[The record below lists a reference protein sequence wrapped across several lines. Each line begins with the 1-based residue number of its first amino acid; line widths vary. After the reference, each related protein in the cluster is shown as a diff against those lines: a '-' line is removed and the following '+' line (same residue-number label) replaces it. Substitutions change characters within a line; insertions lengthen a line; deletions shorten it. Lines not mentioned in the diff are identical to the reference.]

1 MAENNQVG
9 EKIRKVRKCLG
20 FSQEEF
26 AFRVGV
32 TKQTVSSW
40 ELGSAQPGFDKI
52 NFICQ
57 EFNVD
62 ANTFIYPIDKKNS
75 DRKVAATTITNDVI
89 FLHTPTVAETKSEV
103 KQVDK
108 TKRKIVLAS
117 LYITLGLIAISFIMS
132 LIICIAVKMKEGI
145 SSLAIN
151 IKPYDVV
158 MLIVIF
164 ISVNILLTSLSIFI
178 HNKRKNHKINK
189 QGDKVNDKD

>member
-89 FLHTPTVAETKSEV
+89 FLHTPTVAENKSED
-103 KQVDK
+103 KQFDK
-108 TKRKIVLAS
+108 KKRKIVFTIILSSWLIIALLMLISLIGSAVDKSFSEVAS
-117 LYITLGLIAISFIMS
+117 IAIAIKTLDIIILFVILIGANLFFTGITLFVYKKKLN
-132 LIICIAVKMKEGI
+132 KTNKE
-145 SSLAIN
+145 
-151 IKPYDVV
+151 IKN
-158 MLIVIF
+158 
-164 ISVNILLTSLSIFI
+164 S
-178 HNKRKNHKINK
+178 
-189 QGDKVNDKD
+189 

>member
-26 AFRVGV
+26 AFKVGV

-57 EFNVD
+57 EFNID

-75 DRKVAATTITNDVI
+75 DRKVVATTITNDII
-89 FLHTPTVAETKSEV
+89 FLPTPAVAETKSED

-108 TKRKIVLAS
+108 KKRKIVFTIILSSWLIIALLMLISLIGSAVDKSFSEVAS
-117 LYITLGLIAISFIMS
+117 IAIAIKTLDIIILFVILIGANLFFTGITLFVYKKKLN
-132 LIICIAVKMKEGI
+132 KTNKE
-145 SSLAIN
+145 
-151 IKPYDVV
+151 IKN
-158 MLIVIF
+158 
-164 ISVNILLTSLSIFI
+164 S
-178 HNKRKNHKINK
+178 
-189 QGDKVNDKD
+189 

>member
-1 MAENNQVG
+1 MAENNQIG

-26 AFRVGV
+26 AFKVGV

-57 EFNVD
+57 EFNID

-75 DRKVAATTITNDVI
+75 DRKVVATTITNDII
-89 FLHTPTVAETKSEV
+89 FLPTPAVAETKSED

-108 TKRKIVLAS
+108 KKRKIILS
-117 LYITLGLIAISFIMS
+117 LISISWSIIAMIILISFIGGLVFKFSSEFSTFS
-132 LIICIAVKMKEGI
+132 L
-145 SSLAIN
+145 S
-151 IKPYDVV
+151 IKVLDV
-158 MLIVIF
+158 LLF
-164 ISVNILLTSLSIFI
+164 ISILVGINILLTLIALYI
-178 HNKRKNHKINK
+178 YKKNKDNKITNK
-189 QGDKVNDKD
+189 EINNL

>member
-40 ELGSAQPGFDKI
+40 ELGSAQPGIDKI

-75 DRKVAATTITNDVI
+75 DRKVVATTITNDVI
-89 FLHTPTVAETKSEV
+89 FLPTPAVAETKSED

-108 TKRKIVLAS
+108 KKRKIILTS
-117 LYITLGLIAISFIMS
+117 LSVTWGLIVVSVIMS
-132 LIICIAVKMKEGI
+132 LIICIVGKLRGDL
-145 SSLAIN
+145 SSLVTS
-151 IKPYDVV
+151 IKLYDAVIS
-158 MLIVIF
+158 LVIF
-164 ISVNILLTSLSIFI
+164 VSINVLLTGLCVFVY
-178 HNKRKNHKINK
+178 NKRKNNKFNK
-189 QGDKVNDKD
+189 QGDK

>member
-26 AFRVGV
+26 AFKVGV

-57 EFNVD
+57 EFNID

-89 FLHTPTVAETKSEV
+89 FLPTPAVAETKSEV

-108 TKRKIVLAS
+108 KKRKIVLAS

-178 HNKRKNHKINK
+178 YNKRKNHKINK

>member
-26 AFRVGV
+26 AFKVGV

-57 EFNVD
+57 EFNID

-75 DRKVAATTITNDVI
+75 DRKVVATTITNDII
-89 FLHTPTVAETKSEV
+89 FLPTPAVAETKSED

-108 TKRKIVLAS
+108 KKRKIILS
-117 LYITLGLIAISFIMS
+117 LISISWSIIAMIILISFIGGLVFKFSSEFSTFS
-132 LIICIAVKMKEGI
+132 L
-145 SSLAIN
+145 S
-151 IKPYDVV
+151 IKVLDV
-158 MLIVIF
+158 LLF
-164 ISVNILLTSLSIFI
+164 ISILVGINILLTLIALYI
-178 HNKRKNHKINK
+178 YKKNKDNKITNK
-189 QGDKVNDKD
+189 EINNL

>member
-57 EFNVD
+57 EFSVD

-108 TKRKIVLAS
+108 KKRKIVL
-117 LYITLGLIAISFIMS
+117 SFISISWTIIAMIILIS
-132 LIICIAVKMKEGI
+132 LIGGLVFKF
-145 SSLAIN
+145 SSEFSTFSLS
-151 IKPYDVV
+151 IKVLDV
-158 MLIVIF
+158 LLF
-164 ISVNILLTSLSIFI
+164 ISILVGINILLTFI
-178 HNKRKNHKINK
+178 ALYIYKKNKDNRITNKEIN
-189 QGDKVNDKD
+189 NL

>member
-57 EFNVD
+57 EFSVD

-89 FLHTPTVAETKSEV
+89 FLHTPTVAETKSED
-103 KQVDK
+103 KQFDK
-108 TKRKIVLAS
+108 KKRKIVFTIILSSWLIIALLMLISLIGSAVDKSFSEVAS
-117 LYITLGLIAISFIMS
+117 IAIAIKTLDIIILFVILIGANLFFTGITLFVYKKKLN
-132 LIICIAVKMKEGI
+132 KTNKE
-145 SSLAIN
+145 
-151 IKPYDVV
+151 IKN
-158 MLIVIF
+158 
-164 ISVNILLTSLSIFI
+164 S
-178 HNKRKNHKINK
+178 
-189 QGDKVNDKD
+189 

>member
-1 MAENNQVG
+1 M
-9 EKIRKVRKCLG
+9 
-20 FSQEEF
+20 
-26 AFRVGV
+26 
-32 TKQTVSSW
+32 
-40 ELGSAQPGFDKI
+40 
-52 NFICQ
+52 
-57 EFNVD
+57 
-62 ANTFIYPIDKKNS
+62 
-75 DRKVAATTITNDVI
+75 
-89 FLHTPTVAETKSEV
+89 
-103 KQVDK
+103 
-108 TKRKIVLAS
+108 AS

-178 HNKRKNHKINK
+178 YNKRKNHKINK

>member
-26 AFRVGV
+26 AFKVGV

-57 EFNVD
+57 EFNID

-75 DRKVAATTITNDVI
+75 DRKVVATTITNDII
-89 FLHTPTVAETKSEV
+89 FLPTPADAETKSEV
-103 KQVDK
+103 KLPMSK
-108 TKRKIVLAS
+108 EKKITIAFNAS
-117 LYITLGLIAISFIMS
+117 IWLLFVMTVVIFICS
-132 LIICIAVKMKEGI
+132 LFKINFTNDVYTD
-145 SSLAIN
+145 IN
-151 IKPYDVV
+151 IKSLN
-158 MLIVIF
+158 MFVIF
-164 ISVNILLTSLSIFI
+164 IIYVVINVLLTLISII
-178 HNKRKNHKINK
+178 ICKIKENKKHKETN
-189 QGDKVNDKD
+189 NS

>member
-9 EKIRKVRKCLG
+9 EKIKKVRKCLG

-26 AFRVGV
+26 AFKVGV

-57 EFNVD
+57 EFNID

-75 DRKVAATTITNDVI
+75 DRKVVATTITNDII
-89 FLHTPTVAETKSEV
+89 FLPTPAVAETKSEV

-178 HNKRKNHKINK
+178 YNKRKNHKINK

>member
-26 AFRVGV
+26 AFKVGV

-57 EFNVD
+57 EFNID

-75 DRKVAATTITNDVI
+75 DRKVVATTITNDI
-89 FLHTPTVAETKSEV
+89 ILLPTPAVAETKSED

-108 TKRKIVLAS
+108 KKRKIVLAS

-178 HNKRKNHKINK
+178 YNKRKIIK
-189 QGDKVNDKD
+189 

>member
-32 TKQTVSSW
+32 TKQTVSLW

-89 FLHTPTVAETKSEV
+89 FLPTPVAAETKSEV
-103 KQVDK
+103 KLPMSK
-108 TKRKIVLAS
+108 EKKI
-117 LYITLGLIAISFIMS
+117 TIAFNACIWLLFVTIVAIFS
-132 LIICIAVKMKEGI
+132 ICMYR
-145 SSLAIN
+145 SSLMSDFQMGVRIKVADTIIMLAICAS
-151 IKPYDVV
+151 I
-158 MLIVIF
+158 
-164 ISVNILLTSLSIFI
+164 NILLTAISTILYNIRG
-178 HNKRKNHKINK
+178 NKKHKEIKNDNK
-189 QGDKVNDKD
+189 N

>member
-26 AFRVGV
+26 AFKVGV

-57 EFNVD
+57 EFNID

-89 FLHTPTVAETKSEV
+89 FLPTPVAAETKSED

-108 TKRKIVLAS
+108 KKRKIVFTIILSSWLIIALLMLISLIGSAVDKSFSEVAS
-117 LYITLGLIAISFIMS
+117 IAIAIKTLDIIILFVILIGANLFFTGITLFVYKKKLN
-132 LIICIAVKMKEGI
+132 KTNKE
-145 SSLAIN
+145 
-151 IKPYDVV
+151 IKN
-158 MLIVIF
+158 
-164 ISVNILLTSLSIFI
+164 S
-178 HNKRKNHKINK
+178 
-189 QGDKVNDKD
+189 

>member
-57 EFNVD
+57 EFSVD

-89 FLHTPTVAETKSEV
+89 FLPTPAVAETKSEV

-108 TKRKIVLAS
+108 TKRKIVLTS
-117 LYITLGLIAISFIMS
+117 LYITLGLVAISFFTS
-132 LIICIAVKMKEGI
+132 LIICLAVKMKEGI

-158 MLIVIF
+158 MLIFIF
-164 ISVNILLTSLSIFI
+164 IGVNILLTSLSIFI